1 MFVYFFF
8 FWYRLKTSATCSSF
22 FFIIFSFLSTFFCC
36 VYKIIIMCGIDP
48 VKVPLLP
55 HMFLSF
61 HGDEKKKFDS
71 ERNFLHP
78 QSLFPT
84 TPIYLSLVNYTK
96 KKFPLFVRLFILF
109 QFFFIFHSRFQ
120 IVRSYNLSCLITFY
134 VLAY

>member
-1 MFVYFFF
+1 
-8 FWYRLKTSATCSSF
+8 
-22 FFIIFSFLSTFFCC
+22 
-36 VYKIIIMCGIDP
+36 MCGIDP
-48 VKVPLLP
+48 VKVPSLP

-96 KKFPLFVRLFILF
+96 KKIPFFVRIFILF
-109 QFFFIFHSRFQ
+109 KFFIFHSRFQ
-120 IVRSYNLSCLITFY
+120 IVLL
-134 VLAY
+134 